1 MQTPGTVRSLGVLLI
16 ALGLILCGSMA
27 YLIHLLQ
34 HSGGWHGESEFAHI
48 TFSLFYSI
56 SAFGGV
62 SFCAGLFQLLTGR
75 RSRVFALLTLGALI
89 PVAYFVARVLAVK
102 PTGG

>member
-1 MQTPGTVRSLGVLLI
+1 MQTPRTIRSLGLLLI

-34 HSGGWHGESEFAHI
+34 HSGRWNGGSEFAHI

-56 SAFGGV
+56 IAFGAV
-62 SFCAGLFQLLTGR
+62 SFCAGCFQLLTGR
-75 RSRVFALLTLGALI
+75 RSRIFAVLSLGALV
-89 PVAYFVARVLAVK
+89 PVAYFVARVMAVE
-102 PTGG
+102 PPGV